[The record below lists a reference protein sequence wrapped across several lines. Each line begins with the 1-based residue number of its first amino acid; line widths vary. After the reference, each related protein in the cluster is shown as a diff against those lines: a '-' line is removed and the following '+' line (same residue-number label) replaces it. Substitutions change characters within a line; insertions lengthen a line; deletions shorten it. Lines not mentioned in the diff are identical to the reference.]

1 MQAMQLFQ
9 KEKFKSMNMDDA
21 GDIFFARQLEVV
33 QQKIYE
39 FEYPPYKAF
48 TLIPITY
55 DIPAGAEF
63 WTVTG
68 YQSVGRARIIESYAD
83 DLPEAGILGVQL
95 TNKIVSIGDS
105 YRYSHQEI
113 RAAQFANL
121 ALPTRLALSARRAV
135 DQLINQLALL
145 GNPATGLYG
154 WLNNPNIPTQTVP
167 ADGVGNVT
175 QWEFKTPDQIL
186 RDMNLIVNQIFV
198 NSNEVEQPNTLVL
211 PTEQYTLVASTPRSP
226 NSDTTILNYFLM
238 NNPFITRVE
247 SLPQLAGAGVGGADV
262 MIAYDR
268 SEDKFVMGIAMPFT
282 QYAPQERNLEFVI
295 PCEARFAGVSI
306 YYPYSML
313 IGEGI

>member
-1 MQAMQLFQ
+1 MGQLFQ
-9 KEKFKSMNMDDA
+9 KDKFKSMNMDAA
-21 GDIFFARQLEVV
+21 GDIFFARQLEYV

-39 FEYPPYKAF
+39 FEYPPYKAY

-68 YQSVGRARIIESYAD
+68 YQSVGRARIIDSYAD

-95 TNKIVSIGDS
+95 TNKIVSIGTS

-121 ALPTRLALSARRAV
+121 SLPTRLALAARRAN
-135 DQLINQLALL
+135 DQTINNLALL

-167 ADGVGNVT
+167 ADGTGGNT
-175 QWEFKTPDQIL
+175 EWTTKTPDQVL
-186 RDMNLIVNQIFV
+186 RDLNLIANQIV
-198 NSNEVEQPNTLVL
+198 VQSNEVETPNTLVL
-211 PTEQYTLVASTPRSP
+211 PLAQYTYIASTPRSP

-238 NNPFITRVE
+238 NNPYITRVE
-247 SLPQLAGAGVGGADV
+247 PLPQLAGAGTAGADI
-262 MIAYDR
+262 MLAYDM

-295 PCEARFAGVSI
+295 PCESRFAGVSI
-306 YYPYSML
+306 YYPLSML